1 MATESRAL
9 VLLAL
14 TANALIA
21 IMKFFAAAISGSS
34 AMLAEGFHSVADTGN
49 QLFLLRG
56 HAISRYEADA
66 VHPFGRG
73 KEVYFWSFM
82 VAVFLF
88 VGGSVV
94 AIIQGW
100 NRIMNPGEPHN
111 FALNMTV
118 LGLAAI
124 FEYAIAF
131 RPALREFN
139 RSRGG
144 RRALRAIREGKD
156 PALLV
161 VLFEDTAAII
171 GVAIA
176 MTGVVVANVTGDERW
191 DGAASIAIGVL
202 LAATA
207 WILAFETKKM
217 LIGEAAS
224 REDRS
229 AIRAAALTVP
239 EVSSVGRLLTMH
251 VGPDKILVNME
262 ADFEDGL
269 TDDQVEA
276 AIDRIEQA
284 TREAVPSVRQIFIEL
299 QSP

>member
-1 MATESRAL
+1 M
-9 VLLAL
+9 
-14 TANALIA
+14 
-21 IMKFFAAAISGSS
+21 
-34 AMLAEGFHSVADTGN
+34 
-49 QLFLLRG
+49 
-56 HAISRYEADA
+56 
-66 VHPFGRG
+66 
-73 KEVYFWSFM
+73 
-82 VAVFLF
+82 
-88 VGGSVV
+88 
-94 AIIQGW
+94 
-100 NRIMNPGEPHN
+100 
-111 FALNMTV
+111 
-118 LGLAAI
+118 
-124 FEYAIAF
+124 
-131 RPALREFN
+131 
-139 RSRGG
+139 
-144 RRALRAIREGKD
+144 RAIREGKD

-161 VLFEDTAAII
+161 VLFEDLAAMI

-176 MTGVVVANVTGDERW
+176 MTGVLVANITGDERW

-229 AIRAAALTVP
+229 AIRAAALAVP

-284 TREAVPSVRQIFIEL
+284 TREAVPSVEQIFIEL
-299 QSP
+299 ESP